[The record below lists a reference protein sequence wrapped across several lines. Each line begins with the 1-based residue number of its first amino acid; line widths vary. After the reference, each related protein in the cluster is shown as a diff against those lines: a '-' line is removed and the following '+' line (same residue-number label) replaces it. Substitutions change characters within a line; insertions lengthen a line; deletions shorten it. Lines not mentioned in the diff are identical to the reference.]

1 MVIVSNNYPSELRHL
16 RSNTHIEQLQDQAQ
30 VMLSEYSRSRSPD
43 VPVRY
48 GKMLLSLAAL
58 RTISPRLIEFHFFRG
73 SLENVPIEK
82 LFVDHGFRRNL
93 CAQSHAT
100 AHHPDRK
107 EE

>member
-1 MVIVSNNYPSELRHL
+1 MVFHNFHSELRHL
-16 RSNTHIEQLQDQAQ
+16 RSITHIEKLQDQAQ

-82 LFVDHGFRRNL
+82 LFVEQGFKRNL
-93 CAQSHAT
+93 CTQSHAS
-100 AHHPDRK
+100 AHHQEIKK
-107 EE
+107 E